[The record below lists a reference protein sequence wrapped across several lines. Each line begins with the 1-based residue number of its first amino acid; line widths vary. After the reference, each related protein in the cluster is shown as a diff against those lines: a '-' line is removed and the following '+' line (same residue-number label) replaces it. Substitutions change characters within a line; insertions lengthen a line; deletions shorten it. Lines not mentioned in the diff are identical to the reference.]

1 MHTKRTLFLRENDSP
16 VELIEIDDGS
26 VEISAIIG
34 SGKAVAAKLSTQRTE
49 RQYADLLKE
58 IRRTPGKTAFISWI
72 ASNEP
77 GKGAGSAALD
87 KLLRLFDDVHRVGTT
102 FLQLSSARGIAG
114 NDVARREQFF
124 MRHGF
129 EPDASLDSSLPRRA
143 MHRTAHFVRTNESNM
158 PEGRSRGLNT
168 RDFDPIALRLGTAHE
183 LEHTTDTAAAQRIA
197 MDHLVEHPT
206 YYSVLPEMER
216 QMSRREAQGH
226 RQSGHYGEFPSK
238 YVEFPREIAEQVR
251 ALRPALWQR
260 HGTGGDPP
268 TAWTGDNAYKAWE
281 WWIALREGRT
291 PPSSDIP
298 VAKKAWQILTS
309 TAWAGP
315 DAILFESVVDRW
327 LTKKRENYIT
337 RHAKD
342 HQPGGT
348 IAMIKWAGVFPWAEQ
363 DAPGAGY
370 TLMLDTLGLVDDN
383 GTVREKKAARPNTIY
398 FRVR

>member
-26 VEISAIIG
+26 VEVSAIIG

-72 ASNEP
+72 ASNEQ

-143 MHRTAHFVRTNESNM
+143 MHRTAHFVRTNESNI
-158 PEGRSRGLNT
+158 PEGR
-168 RDFDPIALRLGTAHE
+168 
-183 LEHTTDTAAAQRIA
+183 
-197 MDHLVEHPT
+197 
-206 YYSVLPEMER
+206 
-216 QMSRREAQGH
+216 SRREAQGR

-309 TAWAGP
+309 TAWTGP